1 MSDIESNRYLGWFT
15 AVSDDVDEPQKQA
28 AEEVNERTTEDC
40 HKECWGQKS
49 RSLLKHRLIGTAT
62 PERTEYDH
70 YRPPTT
76 NLQVKR
82 RNQQSD
88 A

>member
-1 MSDIESNRYLGWFT
+1 VRYLGWFT

-49 RSLLKHRLIGTAT
+49 RSLLKPANRYSNTGEDGIRPLQTAYNELT
-62 PERTEYDH
+62 SQKEESTKRCL
-70 YRPPTT
+70 TT
-76 NLQVKR
+76 
-82 RNQQSD
+82 
-88 A
+88 